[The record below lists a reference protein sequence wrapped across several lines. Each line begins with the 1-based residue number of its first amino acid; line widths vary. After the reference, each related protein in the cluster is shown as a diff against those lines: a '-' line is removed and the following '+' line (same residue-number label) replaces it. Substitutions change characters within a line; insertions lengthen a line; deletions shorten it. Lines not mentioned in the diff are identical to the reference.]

1 MTRLLTITS
10 LTVLS
15 WVILS
20 LAVMGAVHAWGC

>member
-15 WVILS
+15 WVILG